1 MCLLAGMGPCPP
13 QGDSNPN
20 PKRDLPY
27 TTPESSRKDTILSCS
42 RSKVLERGVL
52 TATEVS
58 TYPLG
63 HCNCNAIS
71 LQLR

>member
-1 MCLLAGMGPCPP
+1 MCLLAGRGPYPP
-13 QGDSNPN
+13 PGDSNPN
-20 PKRDLPY
+20 LKTNLSY
-27 TTPESSRKDTILSCS
+27 TTRESSRKDTGLSCS
-42 RSKVLERGVL
+42 HSKVLEREVL